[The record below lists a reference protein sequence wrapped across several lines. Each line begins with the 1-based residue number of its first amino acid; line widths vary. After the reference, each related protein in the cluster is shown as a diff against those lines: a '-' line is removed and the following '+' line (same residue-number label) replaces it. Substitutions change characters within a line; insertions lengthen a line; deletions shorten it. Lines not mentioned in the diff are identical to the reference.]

1 MSNQVE
7 EYEEQYNA
15 AHDFAIF
22 EVGDRTKGG
31 HMTLAQKLN
40 QADLDASMSQ
50 SNGTYRSIPDNSIDQ
65 PNDLTPAKGVIIR
78 EVKKAEIVPHLP
90 EDKEI
95 QSMESIEN

>member
-1 MSNQVE
+1 
-7 EYEEQYNA
+7 
-15 AHDFAIF
+15 
-22 EVGDRTKGG
+22 
-31 HMTLAQKLN
+31 
-40 QADLDASMSQ
+40 MSQ